1 MEGEIVMKV
10 VERNALDRM
19 PAIPRDVSRAV
30 R

>member
-1 MEGEIVMKV
+1 MEEEIVMKV

-19 PAIPRDVSRAV
+19 RAILRDLSRAV